1 MAHVVIMPRQGNT
14 VESCVIVG
22 WKVAEG
28 QAVSASTPVCEVETD
43 KASFE
48 VPAGAD
54 GIVLKILH
62 PEGDDVPVLR
72 PIAVIG
78 QAGEDWSASVG
89 GDSSTA
95 AKGGTLGLANPVSA
109 AGTIPVPESGS
120 RTGSATIPIPE
131 PATQAVAGFASPR
144 ARNLARADGLPL
156 AGIGGTGPGGRII
169 ERDVKAALANRPALT
184 VGALAE
190 AKMGGAVPVAGSAL
204 GGRVGVADFA
214 AGSAPKQAAAVAA
227 PAEFAPVKASGT
239 AIAGQAT
246 SGGTADFPGAF
257 VDTPVKGIRR
267 IIADRMRA
275 SLSQTAQLTLNA
287 SASAQAMLA
296 LRARFKGGSG
306 GAELAGVTIGDL
318 VLAAV
323 ARTLP
328 KFPALNAHMKGDTVR
343 SFERVHLG
351 LAVDTPRGLMVPV
364 IRNADTL
371 SLAQLSAEAK
381 RLAAAALSGTILPD
395 ELAGSTFTVTNLG
408 AFGIESF
415 TPVLNAPEVGILGVC
430 SITDRLVAAGSSG
443 APGTPGPAMVEK
455 RIGLSLTI
463 DHQAV
468 DGAPGAKFLQALGAA
483 LADIDLF
490 LLK

>member
-1 MAHVVIMPRQGNT
+1 MPRQGNT
-14 VESCVIVG
+14 VESCIIVG

-28 QAVSASTPVCEVETD
+28 QAVSASLPVCEVETD

-48 VPAGAD
+48 VPAGAE

-62 PEGDDVPVLR
+62 PAGDDVPVLQ

-78 QAGEDWSASVG
+78 RAGEDWAASAG
-89 GDSSTA
+89 GVSAGQANPATA
-95 AKGGTLGLANPVSA
+95 AGAV
-109 AGTIPVPESGS
+109 PVPESGS
-120 RTGSATIPIPE
+120 RTGSATIAIPE
-131 PATQAVAGFASPR
+131 PSTEVLPGFSSPR
-144 ARNLARADGLPL
+144 ARNLARAEGLSL
-156 AGIGGTGPGGRII
+156 TGIGGTGPGGRII
-169 ERDVKAALANRPALT
+169 ERDVKAALDDRPALT
-184 VGALAE
+184 AGARAEARRGGAL
-190 AKMGGAVPVAGSAL
+190 PIAGTAL

-214 AGSAPKQAAAVAA
+214 AGSAPKQAATVAA
-227 PAEFAPVKASGT
+227 PAESAPAEAFRSASPGPASSGET
-239 AIAGQAT
+239 AA
-246 SGGTADFPGAF
+246 FPGAF

-323 ARTLP
+323 ARILP
-328 KFPALNAHMKGDTVR
+328 KFPALNAHMKGDSIR

-371 SLAQLSAEAK
+371 SLARLSAEAK
-381 RLAAAALSGTILPD
+381 RLAAACIGGTIQPD
-395 ELAGSTFTVTNLG
+395 DLVGSTFTVTNLG

-415 TPVLNAPEVGILGVC
+415 TPVLNTPEVGILGLC
-430 SITDRLVAAGSSG
+430 SITDRPVAAGSSLS
-443 APGTPGPAMVEK
+443 PGTPGQACVEK

-468 DGAPGAKFLQALGAA
+468 DGALGAKFLQALGAA